1 MSDSLFGSNILES
14 EDPWAEPGA
23 FSSNKLNSSEFK
35 PDWHPSGTADL
46 QTAEDPLVDPF
57 KQEDVFIKST
67 FEEPTSSRSI
77 EAVKSAEIDS
87 ELGEADVEIPNLWSD
102 TVQEFNPLSP
112 HNNSSNHMVTVKEI
126 PEKQGLLFKHINYLV
141 THNIK
146 FSGEYLK
153 HAEQSTQNKKGEFKV
168 IRRYSDFSWLLE
180 ILLKKYPFRMIPDL
194 PPKKFSIGATS
205 SSNDSL
211 FLQKRRRGLQ
221 RFLNQ
226 IIHHPVLIKEPL
238 VIMFLTVPNDFTNWK
253 KIANIDTSDEFE
265 GVKVRIPTR
274 FRLTLDKLYL
284 NDEAQE
290 SQEEYEEDRAGAAAN
305 EHAINLQTTFK
316 NIEHVWEEN
325 PTNYHNKDFMD
336 NINLITVNLGKI
348 HEIWTKLCILV
359 ERSER
364 REHAL
369 ALDKAKFGD
378 FLGIFIKHN
387 HTVYDLNNLANP
399 KIIKHQRPNEEQQNL
414 GIINNILLSVTNLTK
429 KSKELKDEEVK
440 IIGSDILESAQMLTG

>member
-194 PPKKFSIGATS
+194 PPKKFSS
-205 SSNDSL
+205 EYFL
-211 FLQKRRRGLQ
+211 F
-221 RFLNQ
+221 F
-226 IIHHPVLIKEPL
+226 
-238 VIMFLTVPNDFTNWK
+238 
-253 KIANIDTSDEFE
+253 
-265 GVKVRIPTR
+265 
-274 FRLTLDKLYL
+274 
-284 NDEAQE
+284 
-290 SQEEYEEDRAGAAAN
+290 
-305 EHAINLQTTFK
+305 
-316 NIEHVWEEN
+316 
-325 PTNYHNKDFMD
+325 
-336 NINLITVNLGKI
+336 
-348 HEIWTKLCILV
+348 
-359 ERSER
+359 
-364 REHAL
+364 
-369 ALDKAKFGD
+369 
-378 FLGIFIKHN
+378 
-387 HTVYDLNNLANP
+387 
-399 KIIKHQRPNEEQQNL
+399 
-414 GIINNILLSVTNLTK
+414 
-429 KSKELKDEEVK
+429 
-440 IIGSDILESAQMLTG
+440 